1 MTSSSD
7 ERLFLLDTNA
17 YLRIADSFYPLISTI
32 FGSPP
37 CKLRVVP
44 DLDRELKRNPRLTSK
59 FHWASSEMYA
69 QDRGHYLRV
78 SHENREEIETNLEY
92 IRETA
97 RDLQLG
103 TSTVD
108 NFCLAY
114 ALTFRAVVVT
124 DDGPMTSL
132 ATEFDIPV
140 MSTIDL
146 LKLMYDTSRASL
158 QEIRDAVTVIEG
170 RDDIPVPKQFWKK
183 YNLYFENSNTGTVP

>member
-1 MTSSSD
+1 MTLSKD
-7 ERLFLLDTNA
+7 ERLFILDTNA
-17 YLRIADSFYPLISTI
+17 YLRIADSFHPLISTI

-44 DLDRELKRNPRLTSK
+44 DLDRELKRNPRLASK
-59 FHWASSEMYA
+59 FHWASSEIYA
-69 QDRGHYLRV
+69 HDRGHYLRV
-78 SHENREEIETNLEY
+78 DKEKRKEIDINLDY

-103 TSTVD
+103 TSPID

-114 ALTFRAVVVT
+114 ALVLGAVVVT

-132 ATEFDIPV
+132 AAEFDILV

-146 LKLMYDTSRASL
+146 LKLIYDAGRASL
-158 QEIRDAVTVIEG
+158 QEIRDAVAVIEG
-170 RDDIPVPKQFWKK
+170 RDDIPVPKHFWKK
-183 YNLYFENSNTGTVP
+183 YNLYFENLD

>member
-17 YLRIADSFYPLISTI
+17 YLRIADSFHPLIATS

-59 FHWASSEMYA
+59 FHWASLEIYS

-78 SHENREEIETNLEY
+78 NQEKRREIATNLEY
-92 IRETA
+92 VRETA
-97 RDLQLG
+97 QDLRLG
-103 TSTVD
+103 TSPVD

-114 ALTFRAVVVT
+114 ALAYEAVVVT

-132 ATEFDIPV
+132 AAEFDIPV
-140 MSTIDL
+140 TGTIDL
-146 LKLMYDTSRASL
+146 LKLMYDEGRASL
-158 QEIRDAVTVIEG
+158 QEIRDAVAVIEG
-170 RDDIPVPKQFWKK
+170 RDDVPCPKQFWKK
-183 YNLYFENSNTGTVP
+183 YNLHFGNLN

>member
-1 MTSSSD
+1 VTSSSN

-17 YLRIADSFYPLISTI
+17 YLRIADSFHPLISNT

-59 FHWASSEMYA
+59 FHWASSEIYA

-78 SHENREEIETNLEY
+78 SHKNRADIETNLEY
-92 IRETA
+92 IQETA

-103 TSTVD
+103 ASPVD

-114 ALTFRAVVVT
+114 ALAFGAVVVT

-132 ATEFDIPV
+132 AAEFDIPV
-140 MSTIDL
+140 TSTIDL
-146 LKLMYDTSRASL
+146 LKLMYDAGRASL
-158 QEIRDAVTVIEG
+158 QEIRDAVAVIEG
-170 RDDIPVPKQFWKK
+170 RDDIPFPKQFWKK
-183 YNLYFENSNTGTVP
+183 YNLYFEGFTTGTVP